1 MFNGLNYNLAPLR
14 AAPAL
19 LLLGD
24 SGLGDKEEGEDA
36 EEEEEMLLLL
46 PGTSPIRAAL
56 AGRARSQQV
65 RYTKS
70 YKKRIHIRLTE
81 PIAFSFLFFLYS
93 RNNTQ
98 TRNEARRF
106 AQNAF
111 LQANCKVD
119 DVKNKI
125 VLLKL

>member
-24 SGLGDKEEGEDA
+24 SGLSDKEE

-46 PGTSPIRAAL
+46 PGTRPIRAAL

-81 PIAFSFLFFLYS
+81 PTAFSFFFFV
-93 RNNTQ
+93 RQIQHTD
-98 TRNEARRF
+98 TE
-106 AQNAF
+106 
-111 LQANCKVD
+111 
-119 DVKNKI
+119 
-125 VLLKL
+125 